1 MEDLKLKVVDEFR
14 VGPPPSS
21 RPTTISLPLT
31 LYDLPLLIGTNK
43 YTFKHLFFYAYPH
56 HSLYHFTQTTIPLL
70 KTSLALTLRY
80 FYPYVSNLILP
91 PAPQKPHFLFA
102 EGNSISFIVA
112 QCSGDFDYVTNN
124 HAKEVKLLHSFAPD
138 LPPTHV
144 SSDGTH
150 VGSLL
155 AVQVTLFTDKGICI
169 GTGMSHVVAD
179 GRAYHHF
186 VESWAL
192 VCRSNG
198 VIEVDKFLM
207 PSFDR
212 NLIEDPNELESKL
225 LKMWHDHNS
234 SSQGRDS
241 LTYDHIYADVVR
253 SEFFMKRNHIE
264 KLKRYIVN
272 NNTHGMANNLSS
284 FVAMCSFVWVCLIK
298 SLETREEDDNY
309 EVCRLGIPVDM
320 RDRITGIP
328 TTYFGNCVPGLFV
341 DVRRSEL
348 IAQNG
353 LAVAARAIGN
363 CLEELKTNDAS
374 KVAENWVAT
383 LSQNSSG
390 SMHLLIVGGSP
401 KFDLYNKDFGWG
413 FPKKVEQLHVR
424 HNISPS
430 KCRDEEGGIRIG
442 IELKRVEMDAFTR
455 LFYQGLRYSLM

>member
-1 MEDLKLKVVDEFR
+1 MEDFKVKVVDEFG

-21 RPTTISLPLT
+21 LPTTISLPLT
-31 LYDLPLLIGTNK
+31 LYDIPLLIRTNK
-43 YTFKHLFFYAYPH
+43 YTFKQLFFYAYPH

-102 EGNSISFIVA
+102 EGNAISFIVA
-112 QCSGDFDYVTNN
+112 QCS
-124 HAKEVKLLHSFAPD
+124 EVKLLHSFAPN
-138 LPPTHV
+138 LPPAHV
-144 SSDGTH
+144 SPDGTH

-155 AVQVTLFTDKGICI
+155 AVQVTLFPNKGICI
-169 GTGMSHVVAD
+169 GTGISHVVAD

-186 VESWAL
+186 VDTWAL
-192 VCRSNG
+192 ICRSNC

-212 NLIEDPNELESKL
+212 DLIEDPNELESKL

-241 LTYDHIYADVVR
+241 LTYDHFYADVIR
-253 SEFFMKRNHIE
+253 SKFFMKRGHIE

-272 NNTHGMANNLSS
+272 NITHGMEKNLTT
-284 FVAMCSFVWVCLIK
+284 FVVMCSFLWVCFIK

-320 RDRITGIP
+320 RDRTTGIP
-328 TTYFGNCVPGLFV
+328 TTYFGNYVPVLFA

-363 CLEELKTNDAS
+363 CLEELKTNKAS

-383 LSQNSSG
+383 LSQNSLG
-390 SMHLLIVGGSP
+390 SMHWLMVGGSP
-401 KFDLYNKDFGWG
+401 KFDIYYKDFGWG
-413 FPKKVEQLHVR
+413 FPKKVEILHYSLPC
-424 HNISPS
+424 ISLS
-430 KCRDEEGGIRIG
+430 KCRDEEGGIQIG
-442 IELKRVEMDAFTR
+442 IELKRVELDAFTR